1 MNTVYV
7 TATLKA
13 KPGMEKSLAREL
25 TAVVPKVR
33 SEKGC
38 LRYDL
43 HISTED
49 TSTFLFYEIWESKE
63 ALEVHAKAPTL
74 TTLQE
79 KIADIIVSGEVR
91 TWSEMNILM

>member
-1 MNTVYV
+1 MNTIYV
-7 TATLKA
+7 TAILKA

-43 HISTED
+43 HMSTDD
-49 TSTFLFYEIWESKE
+49 TATFLFYEIWESKE
-63 ALEVHAKAPTL
+63 ALDLHAKAPAL
-74 TTLQE
+74 TAMEEQ
-79 KIADIIVSGEVR
+79 IADMLLSGEVK
-91 TWSEMNILM
+91 TWSGMNILV

>member
-13 KPGMEKSLAREL
+13 KPGMEKSLEHEL
-25 TAVVPKVR
+25 AAVVSRVR

-43 HISTED
+43 HKCTD
-49 TSTFLFYEIWESKE
+49 HTSTFLFYEIWESKE
-63 ALEVHAKAPTL
+63 ALDIHASAPTL
-74 TTLQE
+74 TALQE
-79 KIADIIVSGEVR
+79 KIADMLVSGEVT
-91 TWSEMNILM
+91 TWSGIDTPE